1 MASRYIHNL
10 SRPRNNLN
18 NRIQVKPF
26 DAWPGEMT
34 LAFGEI
40 DIPYWEDSGHEL
52 KICKVSGLRFW
63 TRDSSR
69 ETCGDTSEDPYT
81 FIGNPIIK
89 GFNSTGKKLKDEMRE
104 AFLGFFDSRG
114 HTRIDPY
121 PVIARW
127 RDDIHLTIASIA
139 DFQPHVT
146 SGLVPPPANPLG
158 ISQPC
163 IRLTDVA
170 AVGRSGRHL
179 STFEM
184 MAHHAF
190 NRPLEGDVIYWID
203 QCVRYCDELLVE
215 ALGIDPESITYVEN
229 PWSGGGNAGPALEV
243 IVGGL
248 ELATL
253 VFMNLEEREDGE
265 ISIKG
270 QRYAEMD
277 LQIIDTGYGLERFCW
292 AAAGTPTIYEAIYPE
307 SIDWLKSIS
316 GFDDFLESLQL
327 EVEIE
332 DLLGELSRLAGILN
346 IDVGTDVDALYL
358 KLSERLSERGMDISI
373 NDLKKVTEPL
383 SSIYAIPDHM
393 HAICNMLGD
402 GLVPSNSKA
411 GYLVRMLVRRVCR
424 MKDSLSIPAS
434 LSELG
439 LHHMGTHL
447 DMDSFV
453 QSKEGIIEILELEE
467 ERYHQMLRKGIAAVN
482 TALKEVPKEAS
493 QMDDEILFRLS
504 EERGL
509 NPEMVISIASELGW
523 ANLSVRVGFTADMAA
538 RNAMMTKAASK
549 EKAGTDI
556 FIVDGL
562 ERTKLDFYEDTTAT
576 EFSALVIDCF
586 PLTDEMMSR
595 ITFSSEV
602 ISVPTHVVVTD
613 RTLFYPEGGGQ
624 LGDQGVLVQGDII
637 SNVLDTK
644 SQQGVVLHFTDAPL
658 DIAPVKGQLDH
669 ERRKQLMDHHTAVHI
684 VGGAARIVL
693 GPHVW
698 QAGSNKGARY
708 ARLDITHHSRLSR
721 EEIEVIEDRA
731 NQILE
736 SNYKITKEVLER
748 AEADKKY
755 GFDIYQGGP
764 PKHEV
769 IRVISIGDFDVQACG
784 GTHHDQTSK
793 IGELRIIKSSQVQD
807 GVERL
812 QIVAGETSR
821 ENSRRQERILSEASD
836 ILGVQSEDL
845 PKAVSRFFEEWKSQQ
860 KKIESLESEIVRLRT
875 SGGGTDSVELDGVR
889 YVVMEV
895 EGDMKQMMTMLS
907 QLTRDSKRPT
917 LAILGTKAGGGKIIV
932 ASTEGSIAA
941 DRHNAVEILNAIS
954 GHIDGGGGGRPT
966 MAQGGGTNGEGIP
979 NALKEAKTLLG
990 L

>member
-1 MASRYIHNL
+1 M
-10 SRPRNNLN
+10 
-18 NRIQVKPF
+18 
-26 DAWPGEMT
+26 G
-34 LAFGEI
+34 FGEVS
-40 DIPYWEDSGHEL
+40 IPYWEESSHLL
-52 KICKVSGLRFW
+52 KICKVTGLRFW
-63 TRDSSR
+63 TRDPNR
-69 ETCGDTSEDPYT
+69 ETCGDTNEDPYT
-81 FIGNPIIK
+81 FIGNPIIGGFSSK
-89 GFNSTGKKLKDEMRE
+89 GKQLKDEMRE
-104 AFLGFFDSRG
+104 AFLNFFDSKG

-146 SGLVPPPANPLG
+146 SGTVPPPANPLG

-190 NRPLEGDVIYWID
+190 NRPNKGDVVYWID

-215 ALGIDPESITYVEN
+215 KLGIEPISITYVEN

-253 VFMNLEEREDGE
+253 VFMNLEEDDDGE
-265 ISIKG
+265 ITIKG
-270 QRYAEMD
+270 QKYSEME

-307 SIDWLKSIS
+307 SIDWLKTIS
-316 GFDDFLESLQL
+316 GFDSFLESLQIK
-327 EVEIE
+327 VEM
-332 DLLGELSRLAGILN
+332 DVLLGELSRLAGILN
-346 IDVGTDVDALYL
+346 IDVGTDVEELYRN
-358 KLSERLSERGMDISI
+358 LSERLSENGITISL

-411 GYLVRMLVRRVCR
+411 GYLVRMLARRVCR
-424 MKDSLSIPAS
+424 MKDSLSIPVS

-439 LHHMGTHL
+439 AHHIRTHL
-447 DMDSFV
+447 DIERFV
-453 QSKEGIIEILELEE
+453 QSEDGILKILELEE
-467 ERYHQMLRKGIAAVN
+467 ARYHEMLRKGRAAVK
-482 TALKEVPKEAS
+482 TALKSTPQNSTEI
-493 QMDDEILFRLS
+493 DDEILFRLS

-509 NPEMVISIASELGW
+509 NPEMVVSIARELGW
-523 ANLSVRVGFTADMAA
+523 PNLQVRVGFTADMAA
-538 RNAMMTKAASK
+538 RNALMTKNASK
-549 EKAGTDI
+549 AKERGTI
-556 FIVDGL
+556 FDTSGMGI
-562 ERTKLDFYEDTTAT
+562 TQLDFYDDTAAV
-576 EFSALVIDCF
+576 EFQAEVLHCIDI
-586 PLTDEMMSR
+586 TDDMISGL
-595 ITFSSEV
+595 TFSGEV
-602 ISVPTHVVVTD
+602 ESMPSHAIVTD

-624 LGDQGVLVQGDII
+624 LGDQGKFFQNGKEIT
-637 SNVLDTK
+637 VLDTK
-644 SQQGVVLHFTDAPL
+644 SQDGVVMHLTELPL
-658 DIAPVKGQLDH
+658 TKGKVKGILNQD
-669 ERRKQLMDHHTAVHI
+669 RRKQLMDHHTAVHI
-684 VGGAARIVL
+684 VGGAARQIL
-693 GPHVW
+693 GPHIW

-721 EEIEVIEDRA
+721 GEIEAIEDLA
-731 NQILE
+731 NNIVE
-736 SNYKITKEVLER
+736 SNPIIKKEVLDR
-748 AEADKKY
+748 SEADRKY

-764 PKHEV
+764 PKHSQ

-784 GTHHDQTSK
+784 GTHHDQASS
-793 IGELRIIKSSQVQD
+793 IGDLRILKSSQVQD

-821 ENSRRQERILSEASD
+821 DNSRRQERILSEASEV
-836 ILGVQSEDL
+836 LGVQSEDL

-860 KKIESLESEIVRLRT
+860 KRIESLEAEIVRLRT
-875 SGGGTDSVELDGVR
+875 SGGGGDSIVIEGVR
-889 YVVMEV
+889 YVIMEV

-907 QLTRDSKRPT
+907 QLTRDLERPT
-917 LAILGTKAGGGKIIV
+917 LAVLGTRIGGGKLIV
-932 ASTEGSIAA
+932 ACTENSIASE
-941 DRHNAVEILNAIS
+941 RHNAVEILNEIS
-954 GHIDGGGGGRPT
+954 GHIGGGGGGRPT
-966 MAQGGGTNGEGIP
+966 MAQGGGTDGEGIP
-979 NALKEAKTLLG
+979 RALEAANSFLG